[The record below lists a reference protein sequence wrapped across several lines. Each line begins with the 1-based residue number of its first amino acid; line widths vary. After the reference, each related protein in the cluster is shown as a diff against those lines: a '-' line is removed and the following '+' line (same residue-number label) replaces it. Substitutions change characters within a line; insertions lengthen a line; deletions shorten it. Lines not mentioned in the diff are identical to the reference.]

1 MAKAVMNY
9 SLYLVTDQ
17 ALLGGKQLAETVDR
31 AIQGGVTVVQL
42 REKNLSS
49 LEFFQVARE
58 IKTVTDKYGVPL
70 IVNDRADIALAVDAA
85 GLHVGQADLPV
96 GVARQLLGP
105 DKIIGVSV
113 ANRTEAILAAGQGA
127 DYLGG
132 GAIFPT
138 NTKTDADYVSLT
150 DLAAI
155 KQEVTIPV
163 VAIGGINGNNITEV
177 MASGADGAAVVSAIV
192 AAQDPY
198 KAAAALEKLVKGAAG
213 PAN

>member
-1 MAKAVMNY
+1 MAKTVIDY

-42 REKNLSS
+42 REKELSS
-49 LEFFQVARE
+49 LEFFQVARK

-70 IVNDRADIALAVDAA
+70 IINDRADIALAVDAA

-113 ANRTEAILAAGQGA
+113 ATRAEAILAAGQGA
-127 DYLGG
+127 DYLGV

-163 VAIGGINGNNITEV
+163 VAIGGISGNNIAKV
-177 MASGADGAAVVSAIV
+177 IAAGAAGAAVVSAIV

-198 KAAAALEKLVKGAAG
+198 KAAAALGKLVKGAG
-213 PAN
+213 GSAN

>member
-1 MAKAVMNY
+1 MAKAVIDY

-49 LEFFQVARE
+49 LEFFQMARK
-58 IKTVTDKYGVPL
+58 IKAVTDKYGVPL

-96 GVARQLLGP
+96 GAVRQLLGP

-113 ANRTEAILAAGQGA
+113 ATRAEAILAAEQGA
-127 DYLGG
+127 DYLGV

-138 NTKTDADYVSLT
+138 STKTDADYVSLA

-155 KQEVTIPV
+155 KQAVTIPV
-163 VAIGGINGNNITEV
+163 VAIGGINGHNITEV

-192 AAQDPY
+192 AVQDPY
-198 KAAAALEKLVKGAAG
+198 KAAAALWGLVKGAG
-213 PAN
+213 RSAN